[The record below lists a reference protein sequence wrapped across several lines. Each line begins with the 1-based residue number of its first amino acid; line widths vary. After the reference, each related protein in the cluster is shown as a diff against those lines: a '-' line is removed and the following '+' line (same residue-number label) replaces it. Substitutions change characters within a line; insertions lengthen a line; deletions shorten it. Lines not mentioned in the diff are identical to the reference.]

1 MSALPYLP
9 STTTLQA
16 KADRL
21 GWAEQSFT
29 AYGLR
34 FGLRVNDVT
43 VLAVACAAAPFG
55 WQAAPLGEVDV
66 LYSLRVAPP
75 SRGQRNAHLLYCGS
89 ALIARAL
96 DLEAVLIAFTKHAEL
111 LTAYRAQDCLFVHA
125 GVVGW
130 QERAIVIPGR
140 SFSGKTTL
148 VKALIKAGATYYSD
162 EFAILDRQGLV
173 HPYPL
178 PLALRGEDGQA
189 GRKTPIEQL
198 GGQAGSAPLPIG
210 LVLVTQ
216 YQDGA
221 RWRPRPLSASQALLA
236 LMDNTVAARR
246 EPEYSMPILREAVLG
261 ARCIQSKRGE
271 ASRVARAILR
281 ELTGWPSA

>member
-1 MSALPYLP
+1 MSATALPALP
-9 STTTLQA
+9 FTTSQA
-16 KADRL
+16 NADSL
-21 GWAEQSFT
+21 GWAAGQSFS

-34 FGLRVNDVT
+34 FGLRVNDAAI
-43 VLAVACAAAPFG
+43 LDVACAAVPLG
-55 WQAAPLGEVDV
+55 WQAAPSGQVDV

-75 SRGQRNAHLLYCGS
+75 SQGQPNEHLLSCGS

-96 DLEAVLIAFTKHAEL
+96 DLEAVLTAFNKHAEL

-130 QERAIVIPGR
+130 QQRAIVIPGR

-148 VKALIKAGATYYSD
+148 VKALVEAGASYYSD
-162 EFAILDRQGLV
+162 EFAILDGQGLV

-189 GRKTPIEQL
+189 SRKTPVEQL
-198 GGQAGSAPLPIG
+198 GGRAGSAPLPLG
-210 LVLVTQ
+210 LVVVTH
-216 YQDGA
+216 YQARA
-221 RWRPRPLSASQALLA
+221 RWQPRQLSASQALLA

-261 ARCIQSKRGE
+261 ARCIQSTRGQ

-281 ELTGWPSA
+281 QLER